1 MSDPEPD
8 VPSAPSHDAL
18 IASLGGA
25 LLAAGPILCFNADN
39 GFLKWANPEAIGL
52 LELPDEGLDSYHYE
66 TLCAGEGGSDLWLS
80 IHMNGQ
86 GRWQGGLKSALSET
100 LTPMSFIGAKRD
112 SEAGEEIILHG
123 SLLEAGPS
131 AEGAGNDSALG
142 KFEEL
147 LGLIEYDADGNIIS
161 TNDRACTALEYY
173 GETPDGKSMEE
184 IRPSSVVNHPDYVEF
199 WEKLRQGRIVEGCF
213 AFQSAEDRELWLQST
228 FLPIRDEAGMMS
240 SVVQVMMDVTDSVSS
255 AKRSGELVEAL
266 MGSALLTEYTTDG
279 FVKEASAAMCNR
291 LGMSREALIGAK
303 TERAFD
309 EEFTRSEQFAELW
322 VFGADDPVRTID
334 LPHVKEDGNVIFTR
348 STLIPLKAPDGSLKS
363 ILEVAHDIHETH
375 SALEELR
382 VRHELFNDLFCVLDL
397 SAAGTILAAN
407 KWFCVENGADAQHH
421 VGQNYAKF
429 VPQDIIDTPQWD
441 ETWGKILNGERI
453 RGEFRRK
460 NSEGRE
466 LWFDSVY
473 APLPRKLG
481 ERGRR
486 LLCVSRNITE
496 EKENRII
503 LERKNRAMQNAKAV
517 AEYDSHGK
525 ILDANT
531 VFLKSVGY
539 PAEDVVGKTHEMFY
553 TKDYVKSD
561 AYRVFWQRLRDG
573 EVVRERGIHRETGAK
588 QAIWMASDY
597 VPLKNHLGQVT
608 RVIEFSE
615 VMTKGYVARLELDE
629 KWRSAHETFAVMEFD
644 LDGKA
649 ISVNDAFLAILGF
662 SSREIIGQH
671 HSTFCHTDYVRSQAY
686 REDWLAFSRG
696 EMRQGTYNFK
706 ARFDRDV
713 ILRVSYV
720 PVYDALKHVQKVM
733 MFAVDMTD
741 QFMLQDQSRTGA
753 ESAFDSVKHLCD
765 AQSDLTGKIR
775 SFDRDFAKAQ
785 QTLEACETELSNGL
799 EKMEAVQESIR
810 TISETAVVVSDIATQ
825 TNLLAFNAA
834 IEAARV
840 GENGE
845 GFSIVADEVRRLAER
860 NAAAARE
867 ISNQIQLVGERM
879 QTGTQI
885 TTTAKTHAGESA
897 RLITTGNQEVENVI
911 AKVTKHSEE
920 LNKASDTLR
929 GLKETVTQE

>member
-1 MSDPEPD
+1 
-8 VPSAPSHDAL
+8 
-18 IASLGGA
+18 
-25 LLAAGPILCFNADN
+25 
-39 GFLKWANPEAIGL
+39 
-52 LELPDEGLDSYHYE
+52 
-66 TLCAGEGGSDLWLS
+66 
-80 IHMNGQ
+80 
-86 GRWQGGLKSALSET
+86 
-100 LTPMSFIGAKRD
+100 
-112 SEAGEEIILHG
+112 
-123 SLLEAGPS
+123 
-131 AEGAGNDSALG
+131 
-142 KFEEL
+142 
-147 LGLIEYDADGNIIS
+147 
-161 TNDRACTALEYY
+161 
-173 GETPDGKSMEE
+173 
-184 IRPSSVVNHPDYVEF
+184 
-199 WEKLRQGRIVEGCF
+199 
-213 AFQSAEDRELWLQST
+213 
-228 FLPIRDEAGMMS
+228 
-240 SVVQVMMDVTDSVSS
+240 
-255 AKRSGELVEAL
+255 
-266 MGSALLTEYTTDG
+266 
-279 FVKEASAAMCNR
+279 
-291 LGMSREALIGAK
+291 
-303 TERAFD
+303 
-309 EEFTRSEQFAELW
+309 
-322 VFGADDPVRTID
+322 
-334 LPHVKEDGNVIFTR
+334 
-348 STLIPLKAPDGSLKS
+348 
-363 ILEVAHDIHETH
+363 
-375 SALEELR
+375 
-382 VRHELFNDLFCVLDL
+382 
-397 SAAGTILAAN
+397 
-407 KWFCVENGADAQHH
+407 
-421 VGQNYAKF
+421 
-429 VPQDIIDTPQWD
+429 
-441 ETWGKILNGERI
+441 
-453 RGEFRRK
+453 
-460 NSEGRE
+460 
-466 LWFDSVY
+466 
-473 APLPRKLG
+473 
-481 ERGRR
+481 
-486 LLCVSRNITE
+486 
-496 EKENRII
+496 
-503 LERKNRAMQNAKAV
+503 
-517 AEYDSHGK
+517 
-525 ILDANT
+525 
-531 VFLKSVGY
+531 
-539 PAEDVVGKTHEMFY
+539 
-553 TKDYVKSD
+553 
-561 AYRVFWQRLRDG
+561 
-573 EVVRERGIHRETGAK
+573 
-588 QAIWMASDY
+588 MASDY

-885 TTTAKTHAGESA
+885 TTTAKTHAGRKRPAHHDRQSGSRKRHRESDQTLGGA
-897 RLITTGNQEVENVI
+897 QQGIRHASGPQGNG
-911 AKVTKHSEE
+911 HP
-920 LNKASDTLR
+920 
-929 GLKETVTQE
+929 G